1 MAPEINY
8 ELEFYYSYIL
18 LPLLFFRTTLI
29 FKMCIDSSLYLHVN
43 INCQVVYS
51 EWQSILHIFL
61 YFCNAVKEEIVS
73 IHFVVNITAKSL
85 K

>member
-1 MAPEINY
+1 
-8 ELEFYYSYIL
+8 
-18 LPLLFFRTTLI
+18 
-29 FKMCIDSSLYLHVN
+29 MCIDSSLYLHVN

-51 EWQSILHIFL
+51 ERQSILYIFL